1 MLAYVLDERYSFLLL
16 LSKDIEQISG
26 KTELEPRFLSEL
38 NPPPSASLE
47 LMEWGVKEEGG
58 REMLESYVA
67 LVSLVKFILA
77 WKGLNYSKIFKS
89 RLSGRGREV
98 F

>member
-58 REMLESYVA
+58 RGKEQEWPPN
-67 LVSLVKFILA
+67 SLLKSQ
-77 WKGLNYSKIFKS
+77 WK
-89 RLSGRGREV
+89 
-98 F
+98 

>member
-1 MLAYVLDERYSFLLL
+1 MLAYVLDEHYSFLLL

-47 LMEWGVKEEGG
+47 LMEWRV
-58 REMLESYVA
+58 
-67 LVSLVKFILA
+67 
-77 WKGLNYSKIFKS
+77 
-89 RLSGRGREV
+89 
-98 F
+98 

>member
-26 KTELEPRFLSEL
+26 KTEVEPRFLSEL

-47 LMEWGVKEEGG
+47 LMEWRVKEGG

-77 WKGLNYSKIFKS
+77 WKGLNYSTILKS

>member
-1 MLAYVLDERYSFLLL
+1 MLAYVLDERYSFLL

-47 LMEWGVKEEGG
+47 VMEWGVKE
-58 REMLESYVA
+58 RRC
-67 LVSLVKFILA
+67 
-77 WKGLNYSKIFKS
+77 WKPTWLWCHW
-89 RLSGRGREV
+89 
-98 F
+98 